1 METNYQLKVGRDLSP
16 NFPLLDLAKGCM
28 GLRRKDA
35 HDAALAR
42 VAQLEASLLV
52 INGATQFVKDVSDDK
67 PASYNDLE
75 LRASERACDALVG
88 ACLHDAL
95 KGPPLVSIVLLYM
108 YRDTTV
114 VD

>member
-1 METNYQLKVGRDLSP
+1 
-16 NFPLLDLAKGCM
+16 M

-67 PASYNDLE
+67 PDSYNDLE

-88 ACLHDAL
+88 VCLHDAL
-95 KGPPLVSIVLLYM
+95 KGPPLVSIVLLY
-108 YRDTTV
+108 RDTL
-114 VD
+114 VDLASTRVAVSVL